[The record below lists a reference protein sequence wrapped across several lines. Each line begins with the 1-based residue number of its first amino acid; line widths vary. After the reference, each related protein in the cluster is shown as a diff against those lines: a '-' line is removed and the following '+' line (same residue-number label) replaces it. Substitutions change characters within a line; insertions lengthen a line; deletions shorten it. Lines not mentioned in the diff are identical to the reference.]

1 MSCIAPPLVVRRI
14 AACAVLLAFVVP
26 GASSP
31 AADLVK
37 FRVNSIPIVDTAPF
51 YAAIQEG
58 YFTDEG
64 LDVSPSPET
73 TGAVGIPGAIAGSY
87 DVVYS
92 NVPTVLLAI
101 QQGLDLRVVAMGS
114 PNGPPNFAILFKRR
128 GEPIKTGK
136 DLEGKLVAVNDT
148 KGLQWMFVRGWVKAN
163 GGNPDQVNFRAVP
176 IPLAADA
183 LRGKQVDAIFA
194 VDPFLTA
201 DRADP
206 TFEILGYP
214 WFGDPKKKLRVAAW
228 VATGDF
234 VQAHPDLIRKFDNAM
249 AKGAR
254 WVNANL
260 GKDTYVRLVSSFTK
274 MDQARVASLP
284 LGAADTKP
292 VGEDLRRMAQ
302 IMRDNGLLTADFD
315 PAAKVF
321 VPR

>member
-1 MSCIAPPLVVRRI
+1 MSRARGIVLRS
-14 AACAVLLAFVVP
+14 AALAVLVALVLP
-26 GASSP
+26 GVSAP

-64 LDVSPSPET
+64 LDVLTTPGT
-73 TGAVGIPGAIAGSY
+73 TGAVGIPGAIAGAY

-92 NVPTVLLAI
+92 NVPTALLAM
-101 QQGLDLRVVAMGS
+101 QQGLDLRVIAMGS
-114 PNGPPNFAILFKRR
+114 PNGPPNFATLFKRR

-136 DLEGKLVAVNDT
+136 DLAGKLVAVNDT
-148 KGLQWMFVRGWVKAN
+148 KGLQWMFTRGWIKAT
-163 GGNPDQVNFRAVP
+163 GGDPEQVNYRAIP
-176 IPLAADA
+176 IPLMSDA

-194 VDPFLTA
+194 VDPFTTA
-201 DRADP
+201 DKADP
-206 TFEILGYP
+206 AFEILGYP

-228 VATGDF
+228 LVTGDF
-234 VQAHPDLIRKFDNAM
+234 AQAHPDLIRKFDTAM
-249 AKGAR
+249 TKGAR

-260 GKDTYVRLVSSFTK
+260 GKDAYVRLVSNYTK
-274 MDQARVASLP
+274 MDPARVASLS
-284 LGAADTKP
+284 AETADTKP
-292 VGEDLRRMAQ
+292 VGDDLRRMAQ